1 MNRPGGDVSI
11 ADVYAADT
19 ASHGSDH
26 KDNSRTYIFLVEADA
41 DPDVFGRVANL
52 FCIAN
57 VAPRKAQFRA
67 REDGCLD
74 IHVELC
80 GITGAT
86 ADAIRRKLTQ
96 LTAVLSVLMEEILD
110 VVQD

>member
-1 MNRPGGDVSI
+1 MNRSGDEVSM
-11 ADVYAADT
+11 ADVYAADS
-19 ASHGSDH
+19 ASRGSDH
-26 KDNSRTYIFLVEADA
+26 KDNSCTYIFSVEADA
-41 DPDVFGRVANL
+41 EPDVFGRVANL
-52 FCIAN
+52 FCISN
-57 VAPRKAQFRA
+57 VAPRKAQFLA

-96 LTAVLSVLMEEILD
+96 LTAVLTVQMQEILH
-110 VVQD
+110 VVQN

>member
-1 MNRPGGDVSI
+1 MNRSGGDVSI

-41 DPDVFGRVANL
+41 EPDVFGRVANL

-67 REDGCLD
+67 REDSRRRSRSE
-74 IHVELC
+74 VEGL
-80 GITGAT
+80 A
-86 ADAIRRKLTQ
+86 APPAR
-96 LTAVLSVLMEEILD
+96 
-110 VVQD
+110 